1 MQCFQG
7 WGLKQGEMDIK
18 LERQA
23 TMADLNAT
31 DTIVLKQNYKMAM
44 REDVKSRIP
53 TFLGTKL
60 DLPSTTAFS
69 HSLVSIRCTLQSLS
83 WHLILFFHHWP
94 HFEIIE
100 YI

>member
-7 WGLKQGEMDIK
+7 WGLKQSEMDIK
-18 LERQA
+18 LETQA

-31 DTIVLKQNYKMAM
+31 DTIGLKQNYKMAM

-69 HSLVSIRCTLQSLS
+69 HSLVSIRCTL
-83 WHLILFFHHWP
+83 HGILFFSFITGH
-94 HFEIIE
+94 ILKL
-100 YI
+100 